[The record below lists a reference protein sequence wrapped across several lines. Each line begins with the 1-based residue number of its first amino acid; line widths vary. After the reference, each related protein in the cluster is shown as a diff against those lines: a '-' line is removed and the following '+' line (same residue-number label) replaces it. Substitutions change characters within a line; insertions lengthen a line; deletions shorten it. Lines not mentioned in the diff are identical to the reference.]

1 MAAAFD
7 YSSLFGSSFS
17 PQEQQQQ
24 LIEQQALQQA
34 QMSPSQQLAYMG
46 YQAGAKLGQG
56 LGGLLGENVTDPII
70 KRRTMLQQLGQGL
83 DVDTIKGQE
92 EYAKRLKQSGFLAEA
107 AQLGDRI
114 LANKKIEAETAKNL
128 QPSKLTG
135 DERYINILQ
144 LAENRAREGKEVP
157 PELLSN
163 ANIAAQM
170 LSKPRSYFD
179 QASGQTI
186 SVPATDPSKAFPN
199 IFKLFGG
206 ETSQQTDTLAPS
218 TPTPGVPSTT
228 QVTQGNLPAGSQKRL
243 GEINSSLVKLEQS
256 GPELQD
262 FLTQVKEGKV
272 KYDASSNVF
281 DFLGAVVPPAFGFG
295 EVGNQADK
303 DKIDRALKE
312 RVNSL
317 LLMAK
322 GTQTEGDAQ
331 RAADQIASYS
341 TRFSPLRMQS
351 AIDSLIKAE
360 EKLKKELGAER
371 TTLLGQGRP
380 ETAARQPSGQ
390 APAKPAPKQQP
401 QQLTN
406 DQKIQRFIDFNGG
419 KPSREEAERI
429 LRSQGIIK

>member
-1 MAAAFD
+1 MATDIVKGLFGMTPERYQLDQQAAAR
-7 YSSLFGSSFS
+7 
-17 PQEQQQQ
+17 EQAMQFAQMDPFQRANYGIFLGGRQ
-24 LIEQQALQQA
+24 LGDAIGGALGAQDPMLQRISQQQALLKEINFSDEASILQ
-34 QMSPSQQLAYMG
+34 
-46 YQAGAKLGQG
+46 GAKKMSAF
-56 LGGLLGENVTDPII
+56 DPA
-70 KRRTMLQQLGQGL
+70 T
-83 DVDTIKGQE
+83 
-92 EYAKRLKQSGFLAEA
+92 A
-107 AQLGDRI
+107 AQLSNFAID
-114 LANKKIEAETAKNL
+114 LYSKQAQAQKNL
-128 QPSKLTG
+128 QPPKLTG

-144 LAENRAREGKEVP
+144 AAESRARAGKDVP
-157 PELLSN
+157 AELLSN

-179 QASGQTI
+179 PTSGQTI

-206 ETSQQTDTLAPS
+206 ETSQQPDALAPS
-218 TPTPGVPSTT
+218 TPTPGAPSTT

-262 FLTQVKEGKV
+262 FLAQVKEGKV

-380 ETAARQPSGQ
+380 ETATSQPSGQ
-390 APAKPAPKQQP
+390 MPAKSAPKQQP
-401 QQLTN
+401 QQPTN